1 MTDDKIKC
9 LLVEPNKLPK
19 EIEIKKELEEYQR
32 LVGGWIEEVYLP
44 FDDDIVIICNEEG
57 KINGMELNR
66 DIGRDIIAG
75 PFLIVG
81 DDYDNADFKSLT
93 QEQVDKYKLFFNE
106 NSIKRTNARVNA
118 ILMSNANRKFM
129 KERER

>member
-66 DIGRDIIAG
+66 DIGHDI
-75 PFLIVG
+75 
-81 DDYDNADFKSLT
+81 
-93 QEQVDKYKLFFNE
+93 
-106 NSIKRTNARVNA
+106 
-118 ILMSNANRKFM
+118 
-129 KERER
+129 